1 MSRGALHMCGV
12 SLSKFPRLDLGDLVV
27 SGSFFP
33 LGQKLESGK
42 SELRG

>member
-1 MSRGALHMCGV
+1 MCGV
-12 SLSKFPRLDLGDLVV
+12 SLQLSMQDLGDLVV

-33 LGQKLESGK
+33 LGQNLESGK

>member
-12 SLSKFPRLDLGDLVV
+12 SFQFSKQDLGDLVV

>member
-12 SLSKFPRLDLGDLVV
+12 SFQLSMQDLGDLVV

-33 LGQKLESGK
+33 LGQKLES
-42 SELRG
+42 

>member
-12 SLSKFPRLDLGDLVV
+12 SFHFLRLDLGDLVV

-33 LGQKLESGK
+33 LGQKLES
-42 SELRG
+42 

>member
-12 SLSKFPRLDLGDLVV
+12 SFQVPRLDLGDLVV

-33 LGQKLESGK
+33 LGQKLESQR
-42 SELRG
+42 SD